1 MEFIMNTK
9 TKQSAKT
16 QKAINPNIN
25 LDYTPARSRGG
36 SNSKAM
42 IELLTTT
49 PVEPSK
55 EVRRKLSGTPNASQ
69 AQCIISVLVKQAN
82 ETGSA
87 TCTVGEMI
95 GKDLAGLD
103 SLLDQVPEFKT
114 KQTPARIWGHY
125 LPILEAYGM
134 IKVS

>member
-1 MEFIMNTK
+1 MNTK

-16 QKAINPNIN
+16 QKAINPNID
-25 LDYTPARSRGG
+25 LGYQPKRTRGG
-36 SNSKAM
+36 ANSETP

-49 PVEPSK
+49 PVEPS
-55 EVRRKLSGTPNASQ
+55 EAVRRKLNGTPDASQ
-69 AQCIISVLVKQAN
+69 AQCIIKVLVNQAN

-87 TCTVGEMI
+87 TCTVGQMI

-114 KQTPARIWGHY
+114 KQTPARVWGHY
-125 LPILEAYGM
+125 LPILEAWGM
-134 IKVS
+134 IKVG